1 MGRVNPPCSVLF
13 QFEKMSNERFFKNK
27 NLPFVEG
34 RHAEHS
40 SRLFKP
46 HMHRRF
52 SVGAVSEGSLCF
64 RIGSEEVPLKQ
75 GALAVINPETLH
87 SCNPQ
92 PISARSYY
100 MLYLD
105 TTWCLQVQQ
114 TLWQVGTFVPL
125 QSPILEKQRL
135 YDLFIQTME
144 QLMDDRYEL
153 LEKEQSLV
161 QLAEVL
167 FLDGCNPH
175 RSVEQKQQNKVDDLK
190 QLLEKELEREFIM
203 AAAAERLHVNPYTL
217 LRQFRTTTGITPHAY
232 RMNCRIEKAR
242 RLLQQGEDIADTA
255 LACGFYDQSHFH
267 RHFKAMTTLTPGEYQ
282 HSLLPL

>member
-1 MGRVNPPCSVLF
+1 
-13 QFEKMSNERFFKNK
+13 MSNERFFKNQ

-34 RHAEHS
+34 RHAQHS

-52 SVGAVSEGSLCF
+52 SVGAVSKGSLYF
-64 RIGSEEVPLKQ
+64 RIGSEQVPLTQ
-75 GALAVINPETLH
+75 GTLAVINPEILH

-114 TLWQVGTFVPL
+114 MLWQVETFVPL
-125 QSPILEKQRL
+125 QNPILKKWRL
-135 YDLFIQTME
+135 YDLYIQTME

-153 LEKEQSLV
+153 SEKEQALV

-167 FLDGCNPH
+167 FRHGCNPQ
-175 RSVEQKQQNKVDDLK
+175 RLAEQKQQSKVNDLK
-190 QLLEKELEREFIM
+190 QLLESDLEREFIM

-217 LRQFRTTTGITPHAY
+217 LRQFRTITGITPHAY

-242 RLLQQGEDIADTA
+242 RLLQQGEEIADTA

-282 HSLLPL
+282 HSLLPT

>member
-1 MGRVNPPCSVLF
+1 
-13 QFEKMSNERFFKNK
+13 MSNERFFKNK

-34 RHAEHS
+34 RRAKHS

-64 RIGSEEVPLKQ
+64 KIGKEEVPLKQ
-75 GALAVINPETLH
+75 GALALINPETLH

-92 PISARSYY
+92 PISTRSYY

-105 TTWCLQVQQ
+105 TTWCLQIQQ
-114 TLWQVGTFVPL
+114 ALWQVETFVPL
-125 QSPILEKQRL
+125 QSPILDNRRL
-135 YDLFIQTME
+135 YDLYIQTME

-153 LEKEQSLV
+153 LEKEQYLV

-167 FLDGCNPH
+167 FVHGCNPH
-175 RSVEQKQQNKVDDLK
+175 TLVEQKQQSKVDDLK
-190 QLLEKELEREFIM
+190 QLMESDLEREFIM
-203 AAAAERLHVNPYTL
+203 ATAAQQLHVNPYTL
-217 LRQFRTTTGITPHAY
+217 LRQFRKTTGIPPHAY
-232 RMNCRIEKAR
+232 RMSCRIEKAR
-242 RLLQQGEDIADTA
+242 RLLQQGEDIAETA

-267 RHFKAMTTLTPGEYQ
+267 RHFKAMTTLTPGEYL